1 LQAEGPIQ
9 ILLQSSKTAGWT
21 PGARFRDFREWKYQ
35 QNLTTG
41 VPDLEALP
49 SGIAPLAQR
58 FDPHFGGRLVGLEIG
73 GFDIGQFQAIVI
85 PV

>member
-1 LQAEGPIQ
+1 LI
-9 ILLQSSKTAGWT
+9 
-21 PGARFRDFREWKYQ
+21 
-35 QNLTTG
+35 
-41 VPDLEALP
+41 
-49 SGIAPLAQR
+49 GIAPLAQR